1 VPDPE
6 KLKRE
11 LPLDGLSVTAGGR
24 TWTIEL
30 NAVTDDAPNSTV
42 RTAVM
47 ILRGNPD
54 CQLTLKVPGEK
65 LVVEHREGDVGWILD
80 VIRDWLNDYREK
92 GPTTT
97 LVVN

>member
-1 VPDPE
+1 
-6 KLKRE
+6 
-11 LPLDGLSVTAGGR
+11 
-24 TWTIEL
+24 
-30 NAVTDDAPNSTV
+30 
-42 RTAVM
+42 M

-54 CQLTLKVPGEK
+54 CQLTLKIPGEK